1 MKFIITL
8 YQDEDGFFIAECPS
22 IPGCISQGKSESEAE
37 ANAEAGLDST
47 PGDDL
52 GPIDAL
58 ITERDQWKDRALR
71 AVAEAENT
79 RRRAEQQ
86 NNDARAYAIQKF
98 ARDLL
103 GVADNLERALK
114 AAPKDAEGPAAGLVT
129 GLEMTQ
135 KSLLQAF
142 ETNGLKRL
150 APAAG
155 DTFDP
160 NFHQAML
167 EQPSDTVPGGS
178 VIQTMQAGFEL
189 FGRTIRPAMVVVAA
203 KGSGAKP
210 GGAYAAPPAQD
221 GQAFDGK
228 A

>member
-1 MKFIITL
+1 MSDTDFNAKPTEL
-8 YQDEDGFFIAECPS
+8 DAD
-22 IPGCISQGKSESEAE
+22 EAE
-37 ANAEAGLDST
+37 MNAEAGLDADPS
-47 PGDDL
+47 
-52 GPIDAL
+52 DAL
-58 ITERDQWKDRALR
+58 APLDQVIAERDDWKDRALR
-71 AVAEAENT
+71 VAAEMENLK
-79 RRRAEQQ
+79 RRSETQQ
-86 NNDARAYAIQKF
+86 NDARAFAIQRF

-103 GVADNLERALK
+103 GVADNLERALQ

-142 ETNGLKRL
+142 DTNGLKRL

-155 DTFDP
+155 DAFDP

-167 EQPSDTVPGGS
+167 EQPSDTVAGGA

-203 KGSGAKP
+203 KGSGAKA

>member
-1 MKFIITL
+1 MSDTDFNAKPTEL
-8 YQDEDGFFIAECPS
+8 DAD
-22 IPGCISQGKSESEAE
+22 EAE
-37 ANAEAGLDST
+37 MNAEAGLDADPS
-47 PGDDL
+47 
-52 GPIDAL
+52 DAL
-58 ITERDQWKDRALR
+58 APLDQVIAERDDWKDRALR
-71 AVAEAENT
+71 VAAEMENLK
-79 RRRAEQQ
+79 RRSETQQ
-86 NNDARAYAIQKF
+86 NDARAFAIQRF

-103 GVADNLERALK
+103 GVADNLERALQ

-142 ETNGLKRL
+142 DTNGLKRL

-155 DTFDP
+155 DAFDP

-167 EQPSDTVPGGS
+167 EQPSDTVAGGA

-203 KGSGAKP
+203 KGSGA
-210 GGAYAAPPAQD
+210 A
-221 GQAFDGK
+221 
-228 A
+228 

>member
-1 MKFIITL
+1 MSDTDFNNKPTEL
-8 YQDEDGFFIAECPS
+8 DAD
-22 IPGCISQGKSESEAE
+22 EAE
-37 ANAEAGLDST
+37 MNAEAGLNADPS
-47 PGDDL
+47 
-52 GPIDAL
+52 DAL
-58 ITERDQWKDRALR
+58 APLDQVIAERDDWKDRALR
-71 AVAEAENT
+71 VAAEMENLK
-79 RRRAEQQ
+79 RRSETQQ
-86 NNDARAYAIQKF
+86 NDARAFAIQRF

>member
-1 MKFIITL
+1 MSDKPLNDDINAL
-8 YQDEDGFFIAECPS
+8 DAEA
-22 IPGCISQGKSESEAE
+22 AE
-37 ANAEAGLDST
+37 ANAEHGLDSR
-47 PGDDL
+47 PSQDAGGDL
-52 GPIDAL
+52 APLDAV
-58 ITERDQWKDRALR
+58 IAERDEWKDRALR
-71 AVAEAENT
+71 VAAEMENLK
-79 RRRAEQQ
+79 RRAEAQQ
-86 NNDARAYAIQKF
+86 NDARAFAIQRF

-103 GVADNLERALK
+103 GVADNLERALQ

-167 EQPSDTVPGGS
+167 EQPSDTVPGG
-178 VIQTMQAGFEL
+178 
-189 FGRTIRPAMVVVAA
+189 
-203 KGSGAKP
+203 
-210 GGAYAAPPAQD
+210 
-221 GQAFDGK
+221 
-228 A
+228 

>member
-1 MKFIITL
+1 MSDTDFNAKPTEL
-8 YQDEDGFFIAECPS
+8 DAD
-22 IPGCISQGKSESEAE
+22 EAE
-37 ANAEAGLDST
+37 MNAEAGLDADPS
-47 PGDDL
+47 
-52 GPIDAL
+52 DAL
-58 ITERDQWKDRALR
+58 APLDQVIAERDDWKDRALR
-71 AVAEAENT
+71 VAAEMENLK
-79 RRRAEQQ
+79 RRSETQQ
-86 NNDARAYAIQKF
+86 NDARAFAIQRF

-103 GVADNLERALK
+103 GVADNLERALQ

-155 DTFDP
+155 DAFDP

-203 KGSGAKP
+203 KGSGARP
-210 GGAYAAPPAQD
+210 GGAYTAPPAQD